1 MRLADY
7 FDAVTALRPD
17 TLAFVDGPTRI
28 TFGDA
33 QKYVH
38 AVAHGL
44 TREHKAGAGTHV
56 SIYAPNDYRVSLI
69 HLATNL
75 ADMAWLSVHI
85 RNTIETNAEILE
97 YFDTD
102 IVFFHSYFEAG
113 MPVLKAK
120 LSKAKLYIC
129 IDKPS
134 EHGIHMDEW
143 LKGCWS
149 PFRNIPEDPNTRSFL
164 QPTGGTTGPSKGAVH
179 THRTLEMMALTVV
192 DGFHVNTQSRHLAV
206 APLTHACGLL
216 VLGFVIVGCVNVLL
230 PGFDPEAVLDTIER
244 EKITHMY
251 LPPTAVYA
259 LLAHPKTK
267 TTDFSSLKCFIVGA
281 APIAPEK
288 FKEAVRVFGPI
299 MYEGFG
305 QTETLIPILVKGP
318 SDYLKDDGS
327 FDEDVVRAAGKAVKM
342 ARVAVMDPEGN
353 LLPAGERGEI
363 VVRSSMVM
371 QGYYKKPEATA
382 EVSTF
387 GWHHT
392 SDVGIQDARGYVTIV
407 DRIKDMIVSGGFN
420 IYPVEIEK
428 VIQGH
433 PAVMDCIV
441 VGVPDDKWGEAVKA
455 VVQLKP
461 GQELTEEAV
470 ITLCKDQLGSTKAPK
485 SVEFWTELPRSA
497 VGKLLKKDVRAK
509 FWGDNWRAV

>member
-7 FDAVTALRPD
+7 FDAVAALRPD
-17 TLAFVDGPTRI
+17 TLAFVDGATRI
-28 TFGDA
+28 NYGDA

-44 TREHKAGAGTHV
+44 AREQRDGAGTHV
-56 SIYAPNDYRVSLI
+56 AIYAPNDYRVSLL
-69 HLATNL
+69 HLGINL

-85 RNTIETNAEILE
+85 RNTIETNAEVLE

-102 IVFFHSYFEAG
+102 IVFFHSYFESS

-120 LSKAKLYIC
+120 LSKAKLYVC

-134 EHGIHMDEW
+134 EHGAHMVEW
-143 LKGCWS
+143 LKGCHL
-149 PFRNIPEDPNTRSFL
+149 PFHNQPEDPNARAFL

-179 THRTLEMMALTVV
+179 THRTLEMMGLALA
-192 DGFHVNTQSRHLAV
+192 DGFNVTSESRHLCV
-206 APLTHACGLL
+206 APLTHAAGLL
-216 VLGFVIVGCVNVLL
+216 VLGFTVKGGVNIIM
-230 PGFDPEAVLDTIER
+230 PGFDPDVLLNLIET
-244 EKITHMY
+244 EKVTHLY
-251 LPPTAVYA
+251 LPPTAVYG
-259 LLAHPKTK
+259 LLAHPRTK
-267 TTDFSSLKCFIVGA
+267 TTDFSSLQAFIVGA

-288 FKEAVRVFGPI
+288 FKEAVRVFGPV
-299 MYEGFG
+299 MVEGFG
-305 QTETLIPILVKGP
+305 QTETLIPILVKNP
-318 SDYLKDDGS
+318 SDYLRSDGT
-327 FDEDVVRAAGKAVKM
+327 FDEEVIRAAGRAVDV
-342 ARVAVMDPEGN
+342 ARIGIMDPAGN

-371 QGYYKKPEATA
+371 QGYYKRPEETA
-382 EVSTF
+382 AVSTF

-392 SDVGIQDARGYVTIV
+392 SDVGVMDARGFVTIV

-420 IYPVEIEK
+420 IFPVEIEK

-433 PAVMDCIV
+433 PAVLDCIV

-461 GQELTEEAV
+461 GASASAED
-470 ITLCKDQLGSTKAPK
+470 ITILCKDQLGSTKTPK
-485 SVEFWTELPRSA
+485 SVEFWDALPRSA

-509 FWGDNWRAV
+509 FWGDQWRAV